1 MAINKAEWAEIES
14 KIAKVDQAGI
24 IEKQKK
30 FENDTLKKLDFVAK
44 EIGRQFNEK
53 INEIDEEAKKR
64 EALLNKNRFAHTL
77 DCVLDVLDKHGLK
90 CDDLT
95 PILKYTTQYCKMQE
109 KHESYADWC
118 KTREQGL
125 TERATKKTNNKAWDE
140 GVIWDKD

>member
-1 MAINKAEWAEIES
+1 MAINRAEWAEIES
-14 KIAKVDQAGI
+14 KIERVDQTGI

-30 FENDTLKKLDFVAK
+30 FENDILKKLDTAVK
-44 EIGRQFNEK
+44 DIRRQVNDK
-53 INEIDEEAKKR
+53 IDEIDEESKKR
-64 EALLNKNRFAHTL
+64 EALLNKDRFAHTL
-77 DCVLDVLDKHGLK
+77 DCVLDVLDKHGFK

-125 TERATKKTNNKAWDE
+125 SERAAQKTNNI
-140 GVIWDKD
+140 IWDKD

>member
-24 IEKQKK
+24 KEKQTK

-64 EALLNKNRFAHTL
+64 EAFLKENRFSSTL
-77 DCVLDVLDKHGLK
+77 DSVLTVLENHGYDYKGYLI
-90 CDDLT
+90 
-95 PILKYTTQYCKMQE
+95 PILKYTAKYCKMQE
-109 KHESYADWC
+109 KSESYANWC

-125 TERATKKTNNKAWDE
+125 TERADKKTDNT
-140 GVIWDKD
+140 IWRKF